1 MISAFVTG
9 KTKESKV
16 LFGNSGVINSLMSQ
30 RGFKHTRDDEG
41 FTMSGEYARNLQ
53 YVYSRERMT
62 REGLIVDL
70 LYFAVDILGEKLVV
84 GLFRENP
91 TVENG
96 TIQNQSRS
104 IRLTEFSKENLE
116 ELLDNLIP
124 TMKRKSI

>member
-1 MISAFVTG
+1 M
-9 KTKESKV
+9 
-16 LFGNSGVINSLMSQ
+16 LFGNTGVINSLMSQ
-30 RGFKHTRDDEG
+30 RGFKHSRDDEA

-53 YVYSRERMT
+53 YVYSKEQMT
-62 REGLIVDL
+62 RDGLVVDL